1 MPITECQVCRLPL
14 NGDPGSKFS
23 FGADTRVIC
32 RDCARSL
39 RDWMH
44 SRMEVGLELKEKSR

>member
-14 NGDPGSKFS
+14 KDDPGTKFS

-39 RDWMH
+39 RHWM
-44 SRMEVGLELKEKSR
+44 STRLEAGLEWKEKSR